1 MSLGARLQDERG
13 LVGKAI
19 VILMVVILVLG
30 IAAVETGS
38 IVFAKLSLENT
49 AEAAAA
55 DGARDLESS
64 HNRNSAC
71 EVAAISVLEHDKAAV
86 LKNCDANLTTGT
98 VFVRLR
104 KVASTLIVQH
114 VGFLENLA
122 IVKATAQTG
131 PGKV

>member
-1 MSLGARLQDERG
+1 VSLGARLQDQRG

-19 VILMVVILVLG
+19 VILILLIVLVG
-30 IAAVETGS
+30 IVAIETGS

-55 DGARDLESS
+55 DGARDLSTS

-71 EVAAISVLEHDKAAV
+71 QAAAISVFEHDKKAV

-104 KVASTLIVQH
+104 KTASTMIVQH
-114 VGFLENLA
+114 IGFLEKLA
-122 IVKATAQTG
+122 IVKATAETG
-131 PGKV
+131 PGKL